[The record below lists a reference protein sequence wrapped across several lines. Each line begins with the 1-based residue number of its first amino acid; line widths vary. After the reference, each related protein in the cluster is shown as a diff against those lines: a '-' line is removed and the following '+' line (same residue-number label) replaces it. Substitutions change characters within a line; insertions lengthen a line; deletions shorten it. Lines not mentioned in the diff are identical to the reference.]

1 MTLIITKLYIG
12 LYLRKVIL
20 FCQKK
25 SKLQF
30 NEFINLQFYIIP
42 SIFKKGQRMNGNLL
56 IGLGIVISSGYI
68 YLSMQNINRD
78 FLNIENRMSIPSVT
92 NATQKDVSNIFFKHN
107 DTSTKKEES
116 SEDYYVEEL
125 ALPTSIQSED
135 IPPVET
141 IKKVEIEKEE
151 APIEQQVD
159 DFTEE
164 SLIAEALLIESI
176 NEQSQEK
183 QLLKEREDTPPKSEE
198 PITPPSQ
205 VVTKESTQ
213 KSTQKESIESRTK
226 SSPKTVEV
234 IKESQTPVNSLKE
247 ISKKEPTKVVKSRE
261 TILEDE
267 IKAALEEISAI
278 EENNKN

>member
-1 MTLIITKLYIG
+1 
-12 LYLRKVIL
+12 
-20 FCQKK
+20 
-25 SKLQF
+25 
-30 NEFINLQFYIIP
+30 
-42 SIFKKGQRMNGNLL
+42 MNGNLL

-116 SEDYYVEEL
+116 SEDYYIEEL

-141 IKKVEIEKEE
+141 IKVEIEKEE

>member
-30 NEFINLQFYIIP
+30 NEFINLQFYIIL

-78 FLNIENRMSIPSVT
+78 FLNIENKMSIPRVT
-92 NATQKDVSNIFFKHN
+92 NATQKDISNIFFKHN
-107 DTSTKKEES
+107 DKSTKKEERN
-116 SEDYYVEEL
+116 EDYYVEEL
-125 ALPTSIQSED
+125 ALPTSIQSKD
-135 IPPVET
+135 IAPVEVVEVET
-141 IKKVEIEKEE
+141 KKES
-151 APIEQQVD
+151 APIVQEQPTD
-159 DFTEE
+159 DFSEE
-164 SLIAEALLIESI
+164 SLIAESLLIESI

-183 QLLKEREDTPPKSEE
+183 EVTKERENTPQKSEK

-205 VVTKESTQ
+205 VVTKEST
-213 KSTQKESIESRTK
+213 T
-226 SSPKTVEV
+226 KTVEV
-234 IKESQTPVNSLKE
+234 IKESQTPVNDLKE
-247 ISKKEPTKVVKSRE
+247 SSKKEQITVVKSRE